1 MNGLKNPTL
10 KAFTCFLE
18 VLTRWLEIQRQTS
31 FHCDLPYLHR
41 NSVGSF
47 KRRASSILAIDHE
60 RAARERKPKIFRQ
73 VYNASAIRAWRINFH
88 FEHIIVCV
96 SPRHTNASS
105 GGGMSPRSPIQAQ
118 CLRRNNPAGKSRPR
132 SADSKYILRKR
143 RSRCSG
149 PAMTERSGDT
159 QTRSSIRIQDFPK
172 RAGIVDVAS
181 ICHLGPKREQ

>member
-1 MNGLKNPTL
+1 MNGSKNPTL

-60 RAARERKPKIFRQ
+60 RAARERNPKIFRQ
-73 VYNASAIRAWRINFH
+73 VYKASAIHARRINFH

-105 GGGMSPRSPIQAQ
+105 GGWMSPRSPIQAQ

-132 SADSKYILRKR
+132 SADGLFVKLARVGGGGRTRSYTLIKYISQFFFKNFFFNR
-143 RSRCSG
+143 REKG
-149 PAMTERSGDT
+149 
-159 QTRSSIRIQDFPK
+159 K
-172 RAGIVDVAS
+172 N
-181 ICHLGPKREQ
+181 L